1 MCKVFIETK
10 TVPKASFERKQSK
23 SVQILIR
30 QSTLPRKMEY
40 CTGRLMIQKLGEL
53 IQILLPKCWK
63 ELVIQSIHDELGHQ
77 SIVRTFDSIRVRCF
91 WPKMFSEIR
100 RNCKK
105 SNCCGVSKI
114 LSPKVDTIMGHCTA
128 SKP

>member
-10 TVPKASFERKQSK
+10 TVPKASFARKQSK

-40 CTGRLMIQKLGEL
+40 CTGRLMIQNLGEH

-63 ELVIQSIHDELGHQ
+63 ELEIQSIHDELGHQ
-77 SIVRTFDSIRVRCF
+77 GIVRTFDSIRARCF

-114 LSPKVDTIMGHCTA
+114 LSPKVDTNMGHYTA